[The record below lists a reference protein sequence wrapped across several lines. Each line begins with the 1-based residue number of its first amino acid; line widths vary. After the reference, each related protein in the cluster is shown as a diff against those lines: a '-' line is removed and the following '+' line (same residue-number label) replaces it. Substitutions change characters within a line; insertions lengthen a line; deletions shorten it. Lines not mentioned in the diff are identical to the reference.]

1 MTKKMPT
8 YNDIRDGKPAELMKT
23 YKITPAQLE
32 TAIRRNNDGASQGD
46 LRREYDKFYKRNR
59 RDA

>member
-1 MTKKMPT
+1 MPT